1 MANSTQNEKLS
12 SDELLKEESNYL
24 RGTLESSL
32 KNDITGS
39 LPFEDMKILKFH
51 GSYQQHDRDLEKERR
66 KQKLEPLYQFMIRV
80 RAAGGVATPAQ
91 WLALDKISTDFA
103 DGTLKLTTRQSFQ
116 FHGIFKKNLKTSIQ
130 AINASLLSTIA
141 TCGDVNRN
149 VMCNPNPFKSAVAEE
164 AYNYAAQLS
173 EYFLPKSNAYY
184 EIWLDKEKVKTT
196 QEEVEPLYKKR
207 YLPRKFKIG
216 IAIPPNNDIDIY
228 ASDLGF
234 TVIEEDGKLVGF
246 NVSVGGGMG
255 ATFGDES
262 TYRRLADYIGFITPE
277 ELIPVAEKVIEIQR
291 DFGNRV
297 DRKHARIKYTIAHRG
312 IDWFVD
318 ELQKRLG
325 YTLAPNKPFIF
336 TTNGDLYGWLK
347 GINNRWFYTLFVENG
362 RVRDAEN
369 YTLKTALREIAQ
381 VHTGDFRLT
390 GNQNLIIGN
399 VKEEDKAEI
408 EAILIKHGVI
418 NDTSHTG
425 LRRNAIACVALNTCG
440 LAFAEAERYL
450 PSLIT
455 KLDVIIRKYGLDEE
469 AITIRMTGCPNGCG
483 RSRLGEI
490 GFIGKSPGRY
500 NLYLGASHNGDRL
513 NTLYLEQLDE
523 AQILKELEPIIKSY
537 AEERKEGE
545 TFGDFVHRKE
555 IVQ

>member
-24 RGTLESSL
+24 RGTLECSL

-164 AYNYAAQLS
+164 AYDYAAQLS

-262 TYRRLADYIGFITPE
+262 TYPRLADYIGFITPE

-297 DRKHARIKYTIAHRG
+297 DRKHARLKYTIAHRG

>member
-1 MANSTQNEKLS
+1 MAVKNNNENVS
-12 SDELLKEESNYL
+12 SDEYLKEESDYL
-24 RGTLESSL
+24 RGTIEDSLE
-32 KNDITGS
+32 DPITGS
-39 LPFEDMKILKFH
+39 LPYKDTKILKFH
-51 GSYQQHDRDLEKERR
+51 GSYQQHDRDLEKERK

-80 RAAGGVATPAQ
+80 RAAGGIATPAQ
-91 WLALDKISTDFA
+91 WLALDKISSDYA

-116 FHGIFKKNLKTSIQ
+116 FHGIFKKNLKSSMQ
-130 AINASLLSTIA
+130 AINDSLMTTLA

-164 AYNYAAQLS
+164 AYAYAAQLS

-216 IAIPPNNDIDIY
+216 IAIPPNNDIDVY

-234 TVIEEDGKLVGF
+234 TVIEENGKLMGF

-255 ATFGDES
+255 ATFGDDT
-262 TYRRLADYIGFITPE
+262 TYPRLADYIGFIKPE
-277 ELIPVAEKVIEIQR
+277 ELIHVAEKVIEIQR
-291 DFGNRV
+291 DYGNRK

-312 IDWFVD
+312 VDWFVE
-318 ELQKRLG
+318 ELEKRLG
-325 YTLAPNKPFIF
+325 YALEPNKPFHF

-347 GINNRWFYTLFVENG
+347 GINNKWFYTLFVENG
-362 RVRDAEN
+362 RVKDLEN
-369 YTLKTALREIAQ
+369 YTLKSALREIAEI
-381 VHTGDFRLT
+381 HTGDFRLT

-399 VKEEDKAEI
+399 VEEKDKPQIEEI
-408 EAILIKHGVI
+408 LNKHGAL
-418 NDTSHTG
+418 NDAAHTG

-450 PSLIT
+450 PSLIS
-455 KLDVIIRKYGLDEE
+455 KLDTIIRAHGLEEE

-490 GFIGKSPGRY
+490 GFIGKSLGKY
-500 NLYLGASHNGDRL
+500 NVYLGASHNGDRL
-513 NTLYLEQLDE
+513 NTLYREMLDE
-523 AQILKELEPIIKSY
+523 AGILKELEPIIKSY
-537 AEERKEGE
+537 AQERKEKE
-545 TFGDFVHRKE
+545 TFGDFVHRKK
-555 IVQ
+555 IID